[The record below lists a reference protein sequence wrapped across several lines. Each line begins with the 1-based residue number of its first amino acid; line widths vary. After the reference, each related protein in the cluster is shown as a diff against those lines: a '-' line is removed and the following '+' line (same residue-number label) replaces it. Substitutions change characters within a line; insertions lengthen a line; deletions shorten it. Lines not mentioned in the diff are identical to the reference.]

1 LNDGHGLADADL
13 EALPVTQSGAGWKAR
28 VPVLAAALWWGSLTT
43 TGFLVVPMLFAYLP
57 SPALAGNTAARLFS
71 AQAWVALGCGLLLL
85 FSSRSERDTA
95 QMDWA
100 QGALMFVVG
109 GVLLALLSEFA
120 VAPRIVARENLK
132 LWHSVGSGMYLLE
145 WLCAGVVLWKVAP
158 IRSAGPS

>member
-1 LNDGHGLADADL
+1 MG
-13 EALPVTQSGAGWKAR
+13 SGAGWKAR

-43 TGFLVVPMLFAYLP
+43 TGFLVVPMLFAYMP
-57 SPALAGNTAARLFS
+57 SPALAGNMAARLFS
-71 AQAWVALGCGLLLL
+71 AQTWVALGCGMLLL
-85 FSSRSERDTA
+85 FVSRSDRDTA
-95 QMDWA
+95 RMDWA

-120 VAPRIVARENLK
+120 VAPRIVARANLR
-132 LWHSVGSGMYLLE
+132 LWHSLGSGMYVLQ